1 MRTCY
6 FGAAG
11 VCSKIDNLMLVDVSD
26 SDWLMDVQWIS
37 AIAVEVEWNC
47 ENGPWR
53 ADIVFGTG
61 MITLSPPGS
70 DEVECS

>member
-37 AIAVEVEWNC
+37 AIAVEVEWTTA
-47 ENGPWR
+47 EEIEQWGLGDDFPFT
-53 ADIVFGTG
+53 A
-61 MITLSPPGS
+61 
-70 DEVECS
+70 